1 MPKVFHDNDEGF
13 LGWRNANPTGFVV
26 SCAVEPRT
34 AYVILHQTKCEV
46 LAGDPPRGEHWT
58 SPQKKVCG
66 DSVTELEDWSR
77 SAVGTSP
84 QRCGSCLWPSR
95 ARKWSVDLAS

>member
-1 MPKVFHDNDEGF
+1 MPKVFHNDDEGY
-13 LGWRNANPTGFVV
+13 LGWLGAHPTGFVV

-34 AYVILHQTKCEV
+34 AYVILHQTKCEA
-46 LAGDPPRGEHWT
+46 LSGDPQRGERWT

-66 DSVTELEDWSR
+66 ESLAELEEWSR
-77 SAVGTSP
+77 STVGAPP

-95 ARKWSVDLAS
+95 ARRWRVDLAS